1 MKERQSEEIFVGP
14 MSPLR
19 NLFLENVKLLG
30 SLRSVATIRDKVLD
44 LIFSI
49 TPADR
54 AAIFVDHTLTT
65 RARESREQS
74 VSINREII
82 DRVLKGGPGVL
93 VNEPPMSMLCLP
105 MDTLED
111 RIGVIY
117 AESSNPEKP
126 LNEVNFDMISGVA
139 PIVAMAVDHVAVIEL
154 LDRDCGDRHPELG
167 LTQFGVCPPNSIL
180 RPDQVC
186 QERSCIPDQ
195 NDALQRRW

>member
-54 AAIFVDHTLTT
+54 AAIFVDHALTT
-65 RARESREQS
+65 RARDNREQS

-82 DRVLKGGPGVL
+82 DRKLEILGT
-93 VNEPPMSMLCLP
+93 
-105 MDTLED
+105 DTEF
-111 RIGVIY
+111 RI
-117 AESSNPEKP
+117 
-126 LNEVNFDMISGVA
+126 
-139 PIVAMAVDHVAVIEL
+139 
-154 LDRDCGDRHPELG
+154 R
-167 LTQFGVCPPNSIL
+167 QFGLSPNSYGYRQDSVIGIVP
-180 RPDQVC
+180 RTTSSA
-186 QERSCIPDQ
+186 SCPEC
-195 NDALQRRW
+195 